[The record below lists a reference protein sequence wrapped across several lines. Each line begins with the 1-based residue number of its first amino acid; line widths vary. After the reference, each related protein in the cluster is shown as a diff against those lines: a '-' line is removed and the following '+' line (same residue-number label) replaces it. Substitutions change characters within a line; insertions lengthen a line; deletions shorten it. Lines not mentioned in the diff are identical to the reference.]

1 MEAPGGDDRNLARK
15 RHKTL
20 EHQLLRP
27 QCPPGGIDLRQA
39 VDPSLPLP
47 VVARGTGLEHGGK
60 PRPRC
65 SGNEIVPRAYEGVGR
80 AGQAVGD
87 QKRLLTAPILRREEH
102 VRARPDRH
110 HSFEGPGRGNRHV
123 LELVRHRGEPPPQ
136 LHQPGWVVEESD
148 VDAVAVPGSR
158 AVGMVDDRLDAVAH
172 PPGSGGEHGAELAAT
187 EHAERGPRE
196 DRGAIAGSME
206 RTGMAHAVHAWLG
219 LARSSASTRCVCAA
233 R

>member
-1 MEAPGGDDRNLARK
+1 M
-15 RHKTL
+15 
-20 EHQLLRP
+20 
-27 QCPPGGIDLRQA
+27 
-39 VDPSLPLP
+39 
-47 VVARGTGLEHGGK
+47 
-60 PRPRC
+60 
-65 SGNEIVPRAYEGVGR
+65 
-80 AGQAVGD
+80 
-87 QKRLLTAPILRREEH
+87 
-102 VRARPDRH
+102 
-110 HSFEGPGRGNRHV
+110 
-123 LELVRHRGEPPPQ
+123 
-136 LHQPGWVVEESD
+136 
-148 VDAVAVPGSR
+148 DAVAVPGSR